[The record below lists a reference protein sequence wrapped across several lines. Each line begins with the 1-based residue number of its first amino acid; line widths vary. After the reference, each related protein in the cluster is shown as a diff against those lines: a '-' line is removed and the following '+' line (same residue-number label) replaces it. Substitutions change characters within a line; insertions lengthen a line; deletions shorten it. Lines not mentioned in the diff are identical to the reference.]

1 MAQRKFAPML
11 LAGLTAAI
19 LSIGQVQAAVIHQ
32 NDTTNTDVIPGLT
45 GFGTTGAMMN
55 GMTVTAV
62 FSGGAEVAY
71 WGATGASSGGVT
83 GTGWSISQSDST
95 YGNPWSFSFTVGAA
109 PLQLMKLIFNGST
122 GLTVFDRTPTD
133 VSDSSTWGTPGS
145 AQGWDLEFTD
155 SSISALV
162 TYSDQI
168 AIGADP
174 AIGDLWH
181 TLTVDF
187 GANGIRQNF
196 AFIQD
201 TDNDSRFGVPE
212 PASLGLMGLA
222 LLGLGWNRRKQNA
235 VG

>member
-1 MAQRKFAPML
+1 MAQRKYAPML
-11 LAGLTAAI
+11 LAGLTAAV
-19 LSIGQVQAAVIHQ
+19 LSIGQVQAAASYATDVS
-32 NDTTNTDVIPGLT
+32 NTDVIPGLT

-62 FSGGAEVAY
+62 FSGGTEVAY
-71 WGATGASSGGVT
+71 WGATGASSGAVT
-83 GTGWSISQSDST
+83 GTGWSISQSGTT
-95 YGNPWSFSFTVGAA
+95 YSNPWDFSFTVGTA
-109 PLQLMKLIFNGST
+109 PLQLLKLIFNGST
-122 GLTVFDRTPTD
+122 GLTVFDRTFGG
-133 VSDSSTWGTPGS
+133 SLGTNGS
-145 AQGWDLEFTD
+145 AEGWDLEFTD

-174 AIGDLWH
+174 AVGDLWH

-187 GANGIRQNF
+187 GSNGIRQNF

-222 LLGLGWNRRKQNA
+222 LLGLGWNRRKHNA
-235 VG
+235 VS